1 MHVLCPLFQLYK
13 SLPPSSLRAMA
24 DVTIVQELV
33 SHDPLGFIHFLLLSY
48 VLPLQPPHPEYE
60 APNSESLLGFFLCL
74 EQFFYEVLSYIIAP
88 SLFPGP
94 CRMCVHIYMHECR
107 CAHATCA
114 FRN

>member
-60 APNSESLLGFFLCL
+60 APNSESLHGFFLMPGTVFLQGVILYHCT
-74 EQFFYEVLSYIIAP
+74 FFIPWPL
-88 SLFPGP
+88 
-94 CRMCVHIYMHECR
+94 
-107 CAHATCA
+107 
-114 FRN
+114 